1 MAAHD
6 RGDAGEGVSVGKKEG
21 VNRMECIRP
30 LVLNRHSPLNIER
43 YLKSH
48 TCGHVSF
55 VKIYIFKAGRIYWVS
70 IPIRNSGQTKQSN
83 VTGVCVSY
91 SNGW

>member
-1 MAAHD
+1 VAAHD

-21 VNRMECIRP
+21 DHRMECIRP
-30 LVLNRHSPLNIER
+30 LVLNKHSPSNIER

-55 VKIYIFKAGRIYWVS
+55 VKKKIYSKQAVS
-70 IPIRNSGQTKQSN
+70 TGYQFLSGTPTKQN
-83 VTGVCVSY
+83 NPT
-91 SNGW
+91 